1 MSPITMSGSL
11 TMLSTNGDGPQL
23 LTEAAE
29 FLNALAQMGVQMAV
43 EINLR
48 PVSAEKASAPLM
60 LMPSPP
66 VDLVLRTPQP
76 LPEPP
81 VRRGSADDIT
91 LYEGHPSLAPV
102 DPTPAA
108 PAQPEE
114 PRPLLLL
121 PWRKLD
127 KEQRHAL
134 LHMEGRRL
142 AKALRHP
149 PTMAEWDT
157 YKPAEY
163 PTASALPK
171 FLQAPWVTLTSGWAA
186 RDRKSVV

>member
-1 MSPITMSGSL
+1 MTPIQITGAFSMTSN
-11 TMLSTNGDGPQL
+11 NGDGPQL

-29 FLNALAQMGVQMAV
+29 FLQALAAMGVAMAV

-48 PVSAEKASAPLM
+48 PVA
-60 LMPSPP
+60 
-66 VDLVLRTPQP
+66 
-76 LPEPP
+76 PEPATYTP
-81 VRRGSADDIT
+81 PARIVEHVSDSGAFLATIGAPPFSAG
-91 LYEGHPSLAPV
+91 EPAN
-102 DPTPAA
+102 PTPAA
-108 PAQPEE
+108 PAHPDA
-114 PRPLLLL
+114 PLLLL

-171 FLQAPWVTLTSGWAA
+171 FLQAPWVTLASGWAA
-186 RDRKSVV
+186 RESVLRPTK

>member
-1 MSPITMSGSL
+1 MSAITMSGSL

-48 PVSAEKASAPLM
+48 PQAIEKAAILTQ
-60 LMPSPP
+60 PP
-66 VDLVLRTPQP
+66 VGWLSHPVSTGPQP
-76 LPEPP
+76 PATLA
-81 VRRGSADDIT
+81 VGST
-91 LYEGHPSLAPV
+91 N
-102 DPTPAA
+102 PTPAA
-108 PAQPEE
+108 PAHPDA
-114 PRPLLLL
+114 PLLLL

-142 AKALRHP
+142 AKALGHP
-149 PTMAEWDT
+149 PTMSEWDASR
-157 YKPAEY
+157 PADY

-171 FLQAPWVTLTSGWAA
+171 SFGTTWYKLAQSWAGA
-186 RDRKSVV
+186 NASE

>member
-1 MSPITMSGSL
+1 MTPITITGAL
-11 TMLSTNGDGPQL
+11 TMTSLNGDGAQL

-48 PVSAEKASAPLM
+48 PVGAAPERISPAEQP
-60 LMPSPP
+60 
-66 VDLVLRTPQP
+66 TPAQ
-76 LPEPP
+76 PEPP
-81 VRRGSADDIT
+81 
-91 LYEGHPSLAPV
+91 APAN
-102 DPTPAA
+102 PTPAA

-171 FLQAPWVTLTSGWAA
+171 TFGETWATLATDWAA
-186 RDRKSVV
+186 RESV

>member
-1 MSPITMSGSL
+1 MQDVAQQEQENTMTPIQITGAL

-29 FLNALAQMGVQMAV
+29 FLNALAQMGVQMGV
-43 EINLR
+43 EIHLR
-48 PVSAEKASAPLM
+48 PVA
-60 LMPSPP
+60 
-66 VDLVLRTPQP
+66 
-76 LPEPP
+76 PEPATYTP
-81 VRRGSADDIT
+81 PARIVEHVADSGEERATIGAPPFSAG
-91 LYEGHPSLAPV
+91 EPAN
-102 DPTPAA
+102 PTPAA
-108 PAQPEE
+108 PAQPDA
-114 PRPLLLL
+114 PLLLL

-171 FLQAPWVTLTSGWAA
+171 TFGETWATLAWSWT
-186 RDRKSVV
+186 RESV

>member
-1 MSPITMSGSL
+1 MTAIQITGAL

-48 PVSAEKASAPLM
+48 PVGVPAGLSQSANFPPVL
-60 LMPSPP
+60 PQQP
-66 VDLVLRTPQP
+66 VDLVLRAP
-76 LPEPP
+76 
-81 VRRGSADDIT
+81 
-91 LYEGHPSLAPV
+91 APV

-121 PWRKLD
+121 PWCKLD

-171 FLQAPWVTLTSGWAA
+171 TFGETWATLAWSWT
-186 RDRKSVV
+186 RESV

>member
-1 MSPITMSGSL
+1 MTPITITGAL
-11 TMLSTNGDGPQL
+11 TMTSLNGDGPQL

-48 PVSAEKASAPLM
+48 PVA
-60 LMPSPP
+60 
-66 VDLVLRTPQP
+66 
-76 LPEPP
+76 PEPATYTP
-81 VRRGSADDIT
+81 PARIVEHVSDSGEERATIGAPPFSAG
-91 LYEGHPSLAPV
+91 EPAN
-102 DPTPAA
+102 PTPAA
-108 PAQPEE
+108 PAHPDA
-114 PRPLLLL
+114 PLLLL

-149 PTMAEWDT
+149 PTMAEWDM

-171 FLQAPWVTLTSGWAA
+171 SLQIPWTTLATHWYSASA
-186 RDRKSVV
+186 

>member
-1 MSPITMSGSL
+1 MTPITITGAL
-11 TMLSTNGDGPQL
+11 TMTSLNGDGPQL

-48 PVSAEKASAPLM
+48 PVA
-60 LMPSPP
+60 
-66 VDLVLRTPQP
+66 
-76 LPEPP
+76 PEPATYTP
-81 VRRGSADDIT
+81 PARIVEHVSDSGAFLATIGAPPFSAG
-91 LYEGHPSLAPV
+91 EPAN
-102 DPTPAA
+102 PTPAA
-108 PAQPEE
+108 PAHPDA
-114 PRPLLLL
+114 PLLLL

-142 AKALRHP
+142 AKALGHP
-149 PTMAEWDT
+149 PTMSEWDASR
-157 YKPAEY
+157 PADY

-171 FLQAPWVTLTSGWAA
+171 SFGTTWYKLAQSWAGA
-186 RDRKSVV
+186 NASE